1 MPDMEVADKEQ
12 LLAQMKE
19 ATDKNDWKA
28 VSKISSQIAKVVV
41 AEEKA
46 VKDAQLAAVAGLTE
60 DIKKIIDKAITKWVD
75 GLPQEQVEALD
86 GVWYGQEFGGVTSCK
101 VVKGAVRTS
110 GGGGGGGKKFAISTN
125 DLLAQHGDKV
135 IETGDDQGKTFNEA
149 YAALEKADG
158 NGRYR
163 IRMKLLKVAGLS

>member
-1 MPDMEVADKEQ
+1 MPEMEVADKEQ

-60 DIKKIIDKAITKWVD
+60 DIKKIIDKAIDKWIQT
-75 GLPQEQVEALD
+75 LPDEQVAALD
-86 GVWYGQEFGGVTSCK
+86 GVWYGQEFGEVTSCK
-101 VVKGAVRTS
+101 VVKGAIKTGG

-135 IETGDDQGKTFNEA
+135 IESGDDQGKTFNEA
-149 YAALEKADG
+149 YAVLEQTETAD
-158 NGRYR
+158 
-163 IRMKLLKVAGLS
+163 IE